1 MYHHTKIIIL
11 NTIKYGESGLIVKGY
26 SRDFGLVSYFIKSIS
41 KSKKGKF
48 KKAFFQPLSQLS
60 LVAKHSDKGQL
71 NYIKDIEIAY
81 HYQELYTDIIKQNI
95 GLFLAELLVNT
106 LEEHQ
111 SDKELFD
118 RLEMRLQQLDTLSHP
133 ANFHLAFIKEFINLM
148 GVTPNLPLL
157 QPSKAGMEYPKPY
170 FDLIEGHY
178 SSIPSGPVWL
188 EGEKLH
194 FFENVMTNTFED
206 ILKQP
211 LKRSER
217 QMILQILLQ
226 YLELHLPK
234 FKRPKSLDI
243 LTEVF

>member
-1 MYHHTKIIIL
+1 MYQSTHTIIL
-11 NTIKYGESGLIVKGY
+11 NSIKYGDTGLIVKGY

-41 KSKKGKF
+41 SGKKGKF

-60 LVAKHSDKGQL
+60 LVAKHSNNAQL
-71 NYIKDIEIAY
+71 NYIKDVEIAY
-81 HYQELYTDIIKQNI
+81 HYQDLYTDIIKQSI
-95 GLFLAELLVNT
+95 GLFLTELLVNT

-111 SDKELFD
+111 ADPQLFD
-118 RLEMRLQQLDTLSHP
+118 WLEHRFQQLDTLEHP
-133 ANFHLAFIKEFINLM
+133 SNFHLAFIKDFINLM
-148 GVTPNLPLL
+148 GINP
-157 QPSKAGMEYPKPY
+157 KMEYPKPY

-194 FFENVMTNTFED
+194 LFENVMTNTFDD
-206 ILKQP
+206 ILKQL
-211 LKRSER
+211 LKRSDR

-234 FKRPKSLDI
+234 YRKPKSLDI

>member
-26 SRDFGLVSYFIKSIS
+26 SRDFGLVAYFIKSIS

-60 LVAKHSDKGQL
+60 LVAKHSNKGQL
-71 NYIKDIEIAY
+71 NYIKDIEIAF
-81 HYQELYTDIIKQNI
+81 HYQKLYTDIIKQNI

-106 LEEHQ
+106 LEEDQ
-111 SDKELFD
+111 EDKELFD
-118 RLEMRLQQLDTLSHP
+118 WLEIRFQQLDTLSHP
-133 ANFHLAFIKEFINLM
+133 SNFHLAFIKEFINLM
-148 GVTPNLPLL
+148 GISP
-157 QPSKAGMEYPKPY
+157 KMEYPRPY
-170 FDLIEGHY
+170 FDLLEGHY
-178 SSIPSGPVWL
+178 SSIPSGLVWL
-188 EGEKLH
+188 DGEKLQL
-194 FFENVMTNTFED
+194 FELVMNNAFEN
-206 ILKQP
+206 ILTQNM
-211 LKRSER
+211 KRNQR
-217 QMILQILLQ
+217 QMSLDILLQ